1 MSSANWGIF
10 LPFLI
15 AFALK
20 TAQGSSTVA
29 MITTASII
37 APLLVNL
44 GLDSETMRVFAA
56 LSIGAGAIAISHA
69 NDSFFW
75 AVTQLS
81 GLSIKQGNQTHSLGT
96 LIMSVTAIS
105 VIYLITL
112 FV

>member
-1 MSSANWGIF
+1 
-10 LPFLI
+10 
-15 AFALK
+15 
-20 TAQGSSTVA
+20 

-37 APLLVNL
+37 APLLGSL
-44 GLDSETMRVFAA
+44 GLDSETMRVFAVLA
-56 LSIGAGAIAISHA
+56 TGAGAMAISHA

-112 FV
+112 VVG